1 MEIERT
7 RNRKMDLRTLCKMQH
22 GETKKKE
29 NMKERLRHMVNRM
42 RVSHI
47 SNWNSPGNNRE
58 KSKSNI

>member
-1 MEIERT
+1 
-7 RNRKMDLRTLCKMQH
+7 MDLRTLCKMQH